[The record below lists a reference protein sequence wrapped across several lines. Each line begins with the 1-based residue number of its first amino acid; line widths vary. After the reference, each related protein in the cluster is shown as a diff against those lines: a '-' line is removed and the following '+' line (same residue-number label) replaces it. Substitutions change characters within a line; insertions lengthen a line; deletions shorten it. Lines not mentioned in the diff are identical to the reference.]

1 MTAFTCSHNLTHL
14 RGGRRIGEGC
24 VRISVNV
31 GMRERE
37 KDKTKRRREET
48 EEAEERS
55 RKKIY
60 DKLIGGNSE
69 DARARGVRF
78 VRGILKACKDRITSV
93 VCVLHRKKKIFL

>member
-1 MTAFTCSHNLTHL
+1 MTAFTCFHNLTHL

-37 KDKTKRRREET
+37 KDKTKRRREEKQ
-48 EEAEERS
+48 E
-55 RKKIY
+55 KKKNVALN

-69 DARARGVRF
+69 DARAHGVRF
-78 VRGILKACKDRITSV
+78 VRGILKACKDRTTSV

>member
-37 KDKTKRRREET
+37 KDKTKRREET

-55 RKKIY
+55 RKKLMTNY
-60 DKLIGGNSE
+60 SVGTVKMPEHVGSDLSE
-69 DARARGVRF
+69 GF
-78 VRGILKACKDRITSV
+78 
-93 VCVLHRKKKIFL
+93 